1 MMRYLLVF
9 AVGLMMAG
17 QGLAANP
24 DFLQARGSELYLNGK
39 PFYEISFNKFDLFW
53 QMMAAE
59 FHKSGFGS
67 EPAVTG
73 EKALKDLNRMGFKT
87 LRVVFNVAPEYYN
100 PALRPRFYSVMDRT
114 LDLCDKYDIRLVFS
128 MGMVDMNYSKECGE
142 TYLEFLTNPASKS
155 RQKMHAYATDLITRY
170 RDRKTIAMWEHGN
183 ELLLKADIGG
193 KTRNFGGI
201 MVPTLPEVA
210 EFHRAE
216 TEFIRTLDKSHP
228 TTSGDS
234 YRNSI
239 WSLYESAQGK
249 TKNGWGINTMQDIA
263 KGVSMAQKGVD
274 VFCIHNYYKGP
285 AYGCHTVMGPDGKL
299 KGLNMA
305 DWTAIARAEGKPLYV
320 GEYSAMPLA
329 RTDANKKRWEE
340 NPEWFE
346 SYEGADREKAIKMVK
361 LGLEDIVKAKPNL
374 THWWC
379 YQSNRNSEQKNPQ
392 RFDIDPERTP
402 ELVRAVMD
410 ANRRLQMATMGFTYM
425 KDNASV
431 TQK

>member
-1 MMRYLLVF
+1 MSRYIVI
-9 AVGLMMAG
+9 LMASIMAISTG
-17 QGLAANP
+17 IAGNS
-24 DFLQARGSELYLNGK
+24 DFLEVRGNEFYLNGK

-59 FHKSGFGS
+59 FNKSGFGD

-73 EKALKDLNRMGFKT
+73 EKALRDLNRMGFKT
-87 LRVVFNVAPEYYN
+87 VRAVFNVYPEYYN
-100 PALRPRFYSVMDRT
+100 PALQSRFFAVMDRT

-142 TYLEFLTNPASKS
+142 TYKEFLTSPGCKS
-155 RQKMHAYATDLITRY
+155 RLKMHAYVSDLIKRY
-170 RDRKTIAMWEHGN
+170 RERKTIAMWEHGN
-183 ELLLKADIGG
+183 ELLLKANIGDFKG
-193 KTRNFGGI
+193 E
-201 MVPTLPEVA
+201 MMPTLEEVA

-228 TTSGDS
+228 TTTGDS
-234 YRNSI
+234 YRNCL
-239 WSLYESAQGK
+239 WSLYKYGRGE
-249 TKNGWGINTMQDIA
+249 TKNGWGINTMDEIGKA
-263 KGVSMAQKGVD
+263 VSMAQKGVD

-285 AYGCHTVMGPDGKL
+285 AYGCHTVMGKDGKP
-299 KGLNMA
+299 KGLDMA
-305 DWTAIARAEGKPLYV
+305 DWTAIAKAEGKPLYV
-320 GEYSAMPLA
+320 GEYSVMPLA

-340 NPEWFE
+340 NPDWFE
-346 SYEGADREKAIKMVK
+346 SYDGADREKAIKMVK

-379 YQSNRNSEQKNPQ
+379 YQSNRTAEQKNPQ

-402 ELVRAVMD
+402 ELLQALMD

-425 KDNASV
+425 KDNASI